1 MFETLCSVIEKDQK
15 RTHRDGKSFGF
26 KFIYSTSERFYFI
39 FYIFLAVLCSM
50 WDLSSLTKDQPLHC
64 KYTVLTTGL
73 PWSPNDQ
80 LYLCPPRLESLF
92 PLVLWKSYNQIPL
105 AFKVRFPGIP
115 SPFVGSPDWEAWHG
129 VQNLH
134 NSRRTSL
141 VLLFSSL
148 WVTHLTG
155 MGFDFIVISPH
166 LPASSLSLDMRCLVW
181 WVPSALLLMVVQ
193 QLVAILVVWQKK
205 MRAHPLTLPSW
216 TGRSPREQF

>member
-1 MFETLCSVIEKDQK
+1 
-15 RTHRDGKSFGF
+15 
-26 KFIYSTSERFYFI
+26 
-39 FYIFLAVLCSM
+39 M
-50 WDLSSLTKDQPLHC
+50 WDLSSLTRDQPLHC

-80 LYLCPPRLESLF
+80 LYLRPPRLESLF